1 MSPKMIKQIIG
12 AAAGVVIGLLMLL
25 IGFFKTLLLV
35 VLGLVGWWLCGSRTS
50 PQPVKEFIDRVIN
63 YVTARHGGRSR
74 RGRTAASAFVL

>member
-35 VLGLVGWWLCGSRTS
+35 VLGLVGWWLCGSRTI
-50 PQPVKEFIDRVIN
+50 PQPVKEFIDRVITF
-63 YVTARHGGRSR
+63 VTTRH
-74 RGRTAASAFVL
+74 